1 MSNPIMSIFE
11 FEILFEKE
19 EDEWH
24 YFKVVAKDSKEAS
37 KIVDKHD
44 FGFGDVSWTEKHKW
58 SVCKKDK
65 LIGPTTEPRILN
77 YSFLGTNKEES
88 DEQGNG

>member
-1 MSNPIMSIFE
+1 MSIFE

-24 YFKVVAKDSKEAS
+24 YFRVVAENHEEAS
-37 KIVDKHD
+37 KVVDKHD
-44 FGFGDVSWTEKHKW
+44 FGLGGVSWTKKHKW

-65 LIGPTTEPRILN
+65 LIGPTTIYTEPRILN
-77 YSFLGTNKEES
+77 YTFLGTNPDQEES
-88 DEQGNG
+88 EN